1 MVAPFDVAW
10 SLLKALPEDQLYT
23 SLVSDEERRRDL
35 NPEYSEMIMYL
46 PGMGGN
52 YSTMHPA
59 IRGMIDRDERKV
71 PFKGYGSY
79 RLDRTPDDAMLDY
92 YKFIGDGVNPSA
104 SGTRFVEGD
113 GDDQRR
119 RGSAVDDSTQARFDK
134 LMEIQELSRRI
145 ENNDR
150 REGEIP
156 MEPPMET
163 PIYRRRD
170 VNRFINFL
178 TDRNLYP

>member
-23 SLVSDEERRRDL
+23 SLVSDEERMD
-35 NPEYSEMIMYL
+35 PEYGEMIMYL

-79 RLDRTPDDAMLDY
+79 RLDRTPDDAKLDY
-92 YKFIGDGVNPSA
+92 YKFILDSVNPSA
-104 SGTRFVEGD
+104 SATRFVEGD

-163 PIYRRRD
+163 PIYRRGD
-170 VNRFINFL
+170 VNYANSLINFL
-178 TDRNLYP
+178 TDRNLYS